1 MTLEELIAQMNAQN
15 ANSYT
20 PLTAEQIQ
28 KQAQTRYEGTYG
40 QKKLS
45 AQQAYETSDQALAQ
59 QLAGLQATYDKQR
72 EQSRENYAQA
82 ASQADR
88 QALGRGMQ
96 RSSYNNA
103 TISNINLKGA
113 KAQQEI
119 SDTQAA
125 QTANLNEQR
134 ALLAKQLAAQNA
146 QYDAAMQSDMLAYQ
160 DELEAREYERQ
171 LADSQY
177 RNQLAMQ
184 LYEYQYNKDQDA
196 LAQQNWQTQMD
207 YQKAQ
212 DALSQE
218 NWIKEFE
225 AAYGGGDDG
234 GYSGGG
240 SSDSSSKNSSSLWD
254 ALGSG
259 KTNTL
264 ANTLSSQLSAFKKA
278 TTKDDYKTTATSTVS
293 QLPKKTGTV
302 SLKTKK

>member
-1 MTLEELIAQMNAQN
+1 MTLEELIAQLNSQN
-15 ANSYT
+15 ANTYT

-28 KQAQTRYEGTYG
+28 QQAQTRYEGTYG

-88 QALGRGMQ
+88 QSLGRGMQ

-160 DELEAREYERQ
+160 DELEAREYERL

-184 LYEYQYNKDQDA
+184 LYEYQFQKDQADQE
-196 LAQQNWQTQMD
+196 QQRWQAEYD
-207 YQKAQ
+207 
-212 DALSQE
+212 
-218 NWIKEFE
+218 
-225 AAYGGGDDG
+225 AAYGGGDG
-234 GYSGGG
+234 GYSYGG
-240 SSDSSSKNSSSLWD
+240 SYTPPKKDTDEDLND
-254 ALGSG
+254 ALGGGDDKKKKQTSVSG
-259 KTNTL
+259 VRKNQTNL
-264 ANTLSSQLSAFKKA
+264 LQ
-278 TTKDDYKTTATSTVS
+278 
-293 QLPKKTGTV
+293 
-302 SLKTKK
+302 

>member
-1 MTLEELIAQMNAQN
+1 MTLEELIAQLNSQN
-15 ANSYT
+15 ANTYT

-28 KQAQTRYEGTYG
+28 QQAQTRYEGTYG

-160 DELEAREYERQ
+160 DELEAREYERL

-184 LYEYQYNKDQDA
+184 LYEYQFQKDQA
-196 LAQQNWQTQMD
+196 KLE
-207 YQKAQ
+207 
-212 DALSQE
+212 QE
-218 NWIKEFE
+218 RWEAEFD

-234 GYSGGG
+234 GSGGG
-240 SSDSSSKNSSSLWD
+240 DDSS
-254 ALGSG
+254 A
-259 KTNTL
+259 
-264 ANTLSSQLSAFKKA
+264 Q
-278 TTKDDYKTTATSTVS
+278 DDYYKKLLELMGRNSAGTQEKDSKVSPNQTSTAV
-293 QLPKKTGTV
+293 KY
-302 SLKTKK
+302 

>member
-1 MTLEELIAQMNAQN
+1 MTLEELIAQLNSQN
-15 ANSYT
+15 ANTYT

-28 KQAQTRYEGTYG
+28 QQAQTRYEGTYG

-88 QALGRGMQ
+88 QSLGRGMQ

-160 DELEAREYERQ
+160 DELEAREYERL

-184 LYEYQYNKDQDA
+184 LYEYQFQKDQA
-196 LAQQNWQTQMD
+196 KLE
-207 YQKAQ
+207 
-212 DALSQE
+212 QE
-218 NWIKEFE
+218 RWEAEFD

-264 ANTLSSQLSAFKKA
+264 AKTLSSQVSAFKKA
-278 TTKDDYKTTATSTVS
+278 TTTDDYKTTATSTVS

>member
-28 KQAQTRYEGTYG
+28 QQAQTRYEGTYG

-160 DELEAREYERQ
+160 DELEAREYERL

-184 LYEYQYNKDQDA
+184 LYEYQFQKDQADQE
-196 LAQQNWQTQMD
+196 QQRWQAEYD
-207 YQKAQ
+207 
-212 DALSQE
+212 
-218 NWIKEFE
+218 
-225 AAYGGGDDG
+225 AAYGGGGG

-240 SSDSSSKNSSSLWD
+240 SSGSSSKNSSSLWD

-278 TTKDDYKTTATSTVS
+278 TTTDDYKTTATSTVS